1 MSNNKK
7 KLKNQR
13 QTISLFYFKK
23 KKKKNQVRIK
33 TPRTGTHRLRV
44 IRVLIWQVILGY
56 VTPIL

>member
-13 QTISLFYFKK
+13 QTISLFYF

>member
-7 KLKNQR
+7 K
-13 QTISLFYFKK
+13 IKK
-23 KKKKNQVRIK
+23 SKANHFPILLQKKKNQVRIK

>member
-23 KKKKNQVRIK
+23 KKNQVRIK
-33 TPRTGTHRLRV
+33 PPRTGTHRLRV